1 MKNNKR
7 TNNNKQRIKIPQ
19 STNVYEKKN
28 IYKDHVYQVE
38 NHKSYYVII
47 NINTATPFIKPL
59 IIIKHLYY
67 TCRSDERVR
76 IHH

>member
-19 STNVYEKKN
+19 STNVYDKK

-38 NHKSYYVII
+38 NHK
-47 NINTATPFIKPL
+47 
-59 IIIKHLYY
+59 
-67 TCRSDERVR
+67 
-76 IHH
+76 

>member
-38 NHKSYYVII
+38 NHK
-47 NINTATPFIKPL
+47 
-59 IIIKHLYY
+59 
-67 TCRSDERVR
+67 
-76 IHH
+76 